1 MYVEVASKK
10 IDFSKHFGAENDKK
24 TIQMDISDGVR
35 GTFVKSL
42 TYYAQV
48 KQFHK
53 RDKEMFDRC
62 VEWRQEK
69 VRMNLER
76 KKIESLTR

>member
-48 KQFHK
+48 K
-53 RDKEMFDRC
+53 
-62 VEWRQEK
+62 
-69 VRMNLER
+69 
-76 KKIESLTR
+76 